1 MTRTAASERQVQAAD
16 PAASTW
22 LSANAG
28 SGKTR
33 VLTDRVARLLLNG
46 AEPQRILCLT
56 YTKAAASEMQ
66 NRLFRRLGGWAML
79 DDVDLRKALGELGVD
94 GPIGADTLLQAR
106 CLFARAIETPGGLRI
121 QTIHSFC
128 ASLLRRFPLEAGVS
142 PQFTEMDDRAA
153 KLMRAEIVEEMADHL
168 APDAFADLAGL
179 FTGEALDR
187 LTDEIARSRS
197 LLADPLDR
205 AGALRLFGLPPGF
218 SVQALLAEVFLGSE
232 GDLLRQLIPSLAAGK
247 PTDIAAATRLRLIE
261 PGLAGLGVMEDLF
274 LFGEKSKTP
283 FAAKIDTFPTKDL
296 RNSLGPLLA
305 PLQSLM
311 LRVEAARPRRLAL
324 MAAERTLAL
333 HRFAALFLPEYDKR
347 KAMRGWLDFDD
358 LIGKARAL
366 LTDPSVA
373 QWVLFRLDGGI
384 DHILV
389 DEAQDTSPE
398 QWRVIELLAQEFTAG
413 RGTRDT
419 ARTIFVVGDKK
430 QSIYSFQGA
439 DLEAFDAMK
448 LQFGTRLAEVKTH
461 LADLTLEYSFRS
473 SPAILTVVDLTFD
486 ARRGCDLGGGVKHI
500 AFKSDMPG
508 RVDLWPAL
516 PAGKD
521 PEPEN
526 WFDPTDLMSDEHP
539 VSMLAGRI
547 ASEISG
553 MIARGDQI
561 PVDGGFRP
569 VRAGDVLILVQRRS
583 ALFTEIIRACKA
595 AGLPIAGADRL
606 KLGAE
611 LAVRDLAAL
620 LSFLATPEDDLS
632 LAAALRSPL
641 FGWTE
646 AQLYDLAQGR
656 SGYLW
661 SALRDR
667 DAEHPQ
673 TLSILHDLRDQADF
687 LRPFD
692 LIERALT
699 RHDGRRRLLARL
711 GDEAEDGIDE
721 LLTQALAFE
730 RSEVP
735 SLTGFL
741 GWLQSDDVDVKR
753 QMDSAG
759 DRIRV
764 MTVHGAKGLEA
775 PIVFLPET
783 QDRKAKPGPE
793 LLPLP
798 GGAVTWRTAT
808 EESPALLAQAMA
820 ARREKAAAESLR
832 LLYVAMTRAQSWLI
846 VAGAGDT
853 KDRACWHNIVRAG
866 MEAAGAMTLPH
877 GTLRYS
883 HGIWPEPV
891 LVPPVPAAGQG
902 TIPDWALR
910 PAPAADRPLPPLS
923 PSDLGGAK
931 VMPGEADPAL
941 EALAKQRGT
950 DLHLLLEH
958 LPDFPEADWPAV
970 AGALVAGDPGYL
982 AQVLSEAAAVLA
994 DPALSA
1000 LFAPDALAEVTI
1012 TGKLGSQRA
1021 LGTIDRLLVGPD
1033 RVLAVD
1039 YKSNRLVP
1047 QSPEAVPE
1055 GILRQMGAYAALLT
1069 QIYPDRKVE
1078 VAILWT
1084 ATARLMPLPRA
1095 LVMAALQQAGFP

>member
-1 MTRTAASERQVQAAD
+1 M
-16 PAASTW
+16 
-22 LSANAG
+22 
-28 SGKTR
+28 
-33 VLTDRVARLLLNG
+33 
-46 AEPQRILCLT
+46 
-56 YTKAAASEMQ
+56 
-66 NRLFRRLGGWAML
+66 
-79 DDVDLRKALGELGVD
+79 
-94 GPIGADTLLQAR
+94 
-106 CLFARAIETPGGLRI
+106 
-121 QTIHSFC
+121 
-128 ASLLRRFPLEAGVS
+128 
-142 PQFTEMDDRAA
+142 
-153 KLMRAEIVEEMADHL
+153 
-168 APDAFADLAGL
+168 
-179 FTGEALDR
+179 
-187 LTDEIARSRS
+187 
-197 LLADPLDR
+197 
-205 AGALRLFGLPPGF
+205 
-218 SVQALLAEVFLGSE
+218 
-232 GDLLRQLIPSLAAGK
+232 
-247 PTDIAAATRLRLIE
+247 
-261 PGLAGLGVMEDLF
+261 
-274 LFGEKSKTP
+274 
-283 FAAKIDTFPTKDL
+283 
-296 RNSLGPLLA
+296 
-305 PLQSLM
+305 
-311 LRVEAARPRRLAL
+311 
-324 MAAERTLAL
+324 
-333 HRFAALFLPEYDKR
+333 
-347 KAMRGWLDFDD
+347 
-358 LIGKARAL
+358 
-366 LTDPSVA
+366 
-373 QWVLFRLDGGI
+373 
-384 DHILV
+384 
-389 DEAQDTSPE
+389 
-398 QWRVIELLAQEFTAG
+398 
-413 RGTRDT
+413 
-419 ARTIFVVGDKK
+419 
-430 QSIYSFQGA
+430 
-439 DLEAFDAMK
+439 
-448 LQFGTRLAEVKTH
+448 
-461 LADLTLEYSFRS
+461 
-473 SPAILTVVDLTFD
+473 
-486 ARRGCDLGGGVKHI
+486 
-500 AFKSDMPG
+500 
-508 RVDLWPAL
+508 
-516 PAGKD
+516 
-521 PEPEN
+521 
-526 WFDPTDLMSDEHP
+526 
-539 VSMLAGRI
+539 
-547 ASEISG
+547 
-553 MIARGDQI
+553 
-561 PVDGGFRP
+561 
-569 VRAGDVLILVQRRS
+569 
-583 ALFTEIIRACKA
+583 
-595 AGLPIAGADRL
+595 
-606 KLGAE
+606 
-611 LAVRDLAAL
+611 RDLAAL

-866 MEAAGAMTLPH
+866 MEAAGAVTLPH

-1055 GILRQMGAYAALLT
+1055 GVLRQMGAYAALLA
-1069 QIYPDRKVE
+1069 QIYPDREVE

>member
-1 MTRTAASERQVQAAD
+1 M
-16 PAASTW
+16 
-22 LSANAG
+22 
-28 SGKTR
+28 
-33 VLTDRVARLLLNG
+33 
-46 AEPQRILCLT
+46 
-56 YTKAAASEMQ
+56 
-66 NRLFRRLGGWAML
+66 
-79 DDVDLRKALGELGVD
+79 
-94 GPIGADTLLQAR
+94 
-106 CLFARAIETPGGLRI
+106 
-121 QTIHSFC
+121 
-128 ASLLRRFPLEAGVS
+128 
-142 PQFTEMDDRAA
+142 
-153 KLMRAEIVEEMADHL
+153 
-168 APDAFADLAGL
+168 
-179 FTGEALDR
+179 
-187 LTDEIARSRS
+187 
-197 LLADPLDR
+197 
-205 AGALRLFGLPPGF
+205 
-218 SVQALLAEVFLGSE
+218 LAEVFLGSE
-232 GDLLRQLIPSLAAGK
+232 GDLLGQLIPSLEAGK

-261 PGLAGLGVMEDLF
+261 PGLAGLGVLEDLF
-274 LFGEKSKTP
+274 LFGEKAKAP

-296 RNSLGPLLA
+296 RDSLGPLLD

-413 RGTRDT
+413 RGASDI

-461 LADLTLEYSFRS
+461 LADLTLDYSFRS

-539 VSMLAGRI
+539 VSLLAGRI

-583 ALFTEIIRACKA
+583 ALFAEIIRACKA

-656 SGYLW
+656 SGFLW

-667 DAEHPQ
+667 QADHPH
-673 TLSILHDLRDQADF
+673 TLAILHDLRDQADF

-711 GDEAEDGIDE
+711 GDEAEDGIDA

-783 QDRKAKPGPE
+783 QDRKPKPGPE

-798 GGAVTWRTAT
+798 EGAVVWRTPT
-808 EESPALLAQAMA
+808 EESPAQLATAMA

-866 MEAAGAMTLPH
+866 MEAAGAVTLPH

-902 TIPDWALR
+902 IIPDWALR

-958 LPDFPEADWPAV
+958 LPGFPEADWPAV

-1012 TGKLGSQRA
+1012 TGQLGSQRA

-1055 GILRQMGAYAALLT
+1055 GILRQMGAYAALLA
-1069 QIYPDRKVE
+1069 QIYPDREVE

-1095 LVMAALQQAGFP
+1095 LVMAALQRAGFP